1 MILRPQL
8 QDIKIIGQYSG
19 RMILGLGLLM
29 LIPLLVA
36 LVFGETSAALD
47 FVISTSFCLIAGYI
61 LILLCF
67 TRKELRWK
75 HGMVV
80 VSLSWLLAMFFGAL
94 PLYLS
99 KHWASFLDACF
110 DAMSG
115 FATTG
120 LALVQDLDHLSYAHN
135 MWRHLMMYIG
145 GQGIMIV
152 ALTLLVRGVGSAL
165 PIYIGEAREEKV
177 LPNVVQTARFI
188 WLVSLVYLLM
198 GTLALSFTAISCGM
212 PTAKSFLH
220 GLWVAM
226 AAWDTGGFT
235 PQSQSILYYH
245 NFTFE
250 LITISLMLLG
260 SLNFS
265 LHYTLWAGKRKEIF
279 RNIETVSFFISV
291 VLLFSLSAFG
301 LAAGGAGYPGITGL
315 FRKGFYQLISAHT
328 GTGYMTISAHQF
340 ASDWKPLSLMCVT
353 LAMAMGAGA
362 CSTAGGIKI
371 LRVGMIFRAL
381 LQDIKRT
388 MLPRSAVVIDKIH
401 HIKDVVLGE
410 KQLRQAALITLGYIF
425 LYLLGTLVGISLG
438 YPLRLALFESV
449 SAGANV
455 GLSCGITSP
464 SMPAALK
471 ITYIFQM
478 WAGRLEFVSVFALLG
493 TIFALLKG
501 K

>member
-8 QDIKIIGQYSG
+8 QDFKIIGQYSG
-19 RMILGLGLLM
+19 RMIFGLGLLM

-36 LVFGETSAALD
+36 LGFAEMAALLD
-47 FVISTSFCLIAGYI
+47 FVIGACLCLIAGLVLMI
-61 LILLCF
+61 FCF
-67 TRKELRWK
+67 TRKELTWR

-80 VSLSWLLAMFFGAL
+80 VSLSWLLAMFFGAV

-99 KHWASFLDACF
+99 KHWGSYLDACF

-120 LALVQDLDHLSYAHN
+120 LSLVQDLDHLSFAHN
-135 MWRHLMMYIG
+135 MWRHLTMYIG

-152 ALTLLVRGVGSAL
+152 ALTFLVRGAASAL

-198 GTLALSFTAISCGM
+198 GTLALFLTAVSSGM
-212 PTAKSFLH
+212 PAVRSLFH

-235 PQSQSILYYH
+235 PHSQSILYYH
-245 NFTFE
+245 SFTFE
-250 LITISLMLLG
+250 LITIALMLLG

-265 LHYTLWAGKRKEIF
+265 LHYALWAGKRKEIF

-291 VLLFSLSAFG
+291 VVLFSLTAFG
-301 LAAGGAGYPGITGL
+301 LAKTGVYPGYTGL
-315 FRKGFYQLISAHT
+315 FRKGFYQVISAHT
-328 GTGYMTISAHQF
+328 GTGYMTINAQQF
-340 ASDWKPLSLMCVT
+340 ARHWSPLSLMGVT
-353 LAMAMGAGA
+353 LCMAVGAGA

-371 LRVGMIFRAL
+371 LRIGMIFRAL

-388 MLPRSAVVIDKIH
+388 MLPRSAVLIDKMH

-410 KQLRQAALITLGYIF
+410 RQLRQAALITLAYIF
-425 LYLLGTLVGISLG
+425 LYLLGTLVGISLN
-438 YPLRLALFESV
+438 YPLRFALFESV

-455 GLSCGITSP
+455 GLSCGITNP
-464 SMPAALK
+464 AMPAVLK

-493 TIFALLKG
+493 TIFALVRG

>member
-1 MILRPQL
+1 
-8 QDIKIIGQYSG
+8 
-19 RMILGLGLLM
+19 
-29 LIPLLVA
+29 
-36 LVFGETSAALD
+36 
-47 FVISTSFCLIAGYI
+47 
-61 LILLCF
+61 
-67 TRKELRWK
+67 
-75 HGMVV
+75 MVV
-80 VSLSWLLAMFFGAL
+80 VSLSWLLAMFFGAI

-99 KHWASFLDACF
+99 KHWGGYLDACF

-135 MWRHLMMYIG
+135 MWRHLTMYIG
-145 GQGIMIV
+145 GQGIMIF
-152 ALTLLVRGVGSAL
+152 ALTLLVRGAGSAL

-188 WLVSLVYLLM
+188 WLVSVVYLLI
-198 GTLALSFTAISCGM
+198 GTLALFFTALSSGM
-212 PTAKSFLH
+212 PKDRSFLH

-245 NFTFE
+245 NFNFE
-250 LITISLMLLG
+250 LITITLMLLG

-265 LHYTLWAGKRKEIF
+265 LHYALWAGKRREIF
-279 RNIETVSFFISV
+279 RNIETVTFFISV
-291 VLLFSLSAFG
+291 VILFSLTAFG
-301 LAAGGAGYPGITGL
+301 LAGSGVYPGTMSL
-315 FRKGFYQLISAHT
+315 FRKGFYQVISAHT
-328 GTGYMTISAHQF
+328 GTGYMTIGAHQF
-340 ASDWKPLSLMCVT
+340 ARDWNPLSLLGIT
-353 LAMAMGAGA
+353 LCMAIGAGA

-381 LQDIKRT
+381 LADIKRT
-388 MLPRSAVVIDKIH
+388 MLPRSAVVIDKMH

-410 KQLRQAALITLGYIF
+410 KQLRQAALITLAYIF
-425 LYLLGTLVGISLG
+425 LYLLGTLVGISFG
-438 YPLRLALFESV
+438 HPLRLALFESV

-464 SMPAALK
+464 SMPVALK

-493 TIFALLKG
+493 TIFALLRG

>member
-29 LIPLLVA
+29 LIPILVA
-36 LVFGETSAALD
+36 IYFGETQAALD
-47 FVISTSFCLIAGYI
+47 FVTGASLCLIAGYI
-61 LILLCF
+61 LIIFCF
-67 TRKELRWK
+67 TRKELTWK
-75 HGMVV
+75 HGMVI
-80 VSLSWLLAMFFGAL
+80 VSLSWLLAMFFGAI

-99 KHWASFLDACF
+99 KHWGSYLDACF

-120 LALVQDLDHLSYAHN
+120 LALVQDLDHLSFTHN

-152 ALTLLVRGVGSAL
+152 ALTFLIRGAASAL
-165 PIYIGEAREEKV
+165 PIYLGEAREEKV

-188 WLVSLVYLLM
+188 WLVSLVYLVM
-198 GTLALSFTAISCGM
+198 GTLALSFTAASSGI
-212 PTAKSFLH
+212 PKDKSILH

-235 PQSQSILYYH
+235 PHSQSILYYH

-250 LITISLMLLG
+250 LITITLMLLG

-291 VLLFSLSAFG
+291 VVLFSLTAFG
-301 LAAGGAGYPGITGL
+301 LTRSGLYPGMVSL
-315 FRKGFYQLISAHT
+315 FRKGFYQVISAHT
-328 GTGYMTISAHQF
+328 GTGYMTVYAQQF
-340 ASDWKPLSLMCVT
+340 AQHWSPLSLMGVT
-353 LAMAMGAGA
+353 LCMAIGAGA

-371 LRVGMIFRAL
+371 LRIGMICRAL

-388 MLPRSAVVIDKIH
+388 MLPRSAIVIDKMH
-401 HIKDVVLGE
+401 HIKDVILGE
-410 KQLRQAALITLGYIF
+410 KQIRQAALITLTYIF
-425 LYLLGTLVGISLG
+425 LYLLGTLVGVSLG

-455 GLSCGITSP
+455 GLSCGITQP
-464 SMPAALK
+464 TMPAVLK

-493 TIFALLKG
+493 TIFAAVRG
-501 K
+501 R

>member
-8 QDIKIIGQYSG
+8 QDLKIIGRYSG
-19 RMILGLGLLM
+19 MMILGLGLLM

-36 LVFGETSAALD
+36 ACFSETAALLD
-47 FVISTSFCLIAGYI
+47 FVIGASFCLIMGYL

-67 TRKELRWK
+67 TRKELTWR

-80 VSLSWLLAMFFGAL
+80 VSLSWLLAMFFGAV

-99 KHWASFLDACF
+99 KHWASFLDASF

-120 LALVQDLDHLSYAHN
+120 LTLVQDLDHLSCAHN
-135 MWRHLMMYIG
+135 MWRHLMMYVG

-152 ALTLLVRGVGSAL
+152 ALTFLIRGAASAL

-198 GTLALSFTAISCGM
+198 GTAALSFTALRSGM
-212 PTAKSFLH
+212 PLSRSLLH
-220 GLWVAM
+220 GLWVSM

-245 NFTFE
+245 NFSFE
-250 LITISLMLLG
+250 LLTISLMLLG

-265 LHYTLWAGKRKEIF
+265 LHYALWAGKRKEIF
-279 RNIETVSFFISV
+279 RNIETVSFFVSV
-291 VLLFSLSAFG
+291 VLLFSLTASG
-301 LAAGGAGYPGITGL
+301 LAKAGIYPEMLSL
-315 FRKGFYQLISAHT
+315 FRKGFYQVISAHT
-328 GTGYMTISAHQF
+328 GCGYMTISAQQF
-340 ASDWKPLSLMCVT
+340 ARHWPTLSLLGISLC
-353 LAMAMGAGA
+353 MAMGAGA

-371 LRVGMIFRAL
+371 LRIGMIFRAL
-381 LQDIKRT
+381 LQDIKKT
-388 MLPRSAVVIDKIH
+388 MLPKSAVIVDKMH
-401 HIKDVVLGE
+401 HIKDVILGE
-410 KQLRQAALITLGYIF
+410 KVLRQAALITLAYIL
-425 LYLLGTLVGISLG
+425 LYTLGALVGVWLG
-438 YPLRLALFESV
+438 YPLTLALFESV
-449 SAGANV
+449 SAGASV
-455 GLSCGITSP
+455 GLSCGITKA
-464 SMPAALK
+464 SMPAVLK

-501 K
+501 R

>member
-8 QDIKIIGQYSG
+8 QDLKVIGQYSG
-19 RMILGLGLLM
+19 RIILGLGFLM
-29 LIPLLVA
+29 FIPMLVA
-36 LVFGETSAALD
+36 AYFREMSAFLD
-47 FVISTSFCLIAGYI
+47 FVIGSSFCLSVGLI
-61 LILLCF
+61 LIIFCF
-67 TRKELRWK
+67 TRKELTWK
-75 HGMVV
+75 HGMVI
-80 VSLSWLLAMFFGAL
+80 VSLSWLLAMFFGAA

-99 KHWASFLDACF
+99 KHWGNYLDACF

-120 LALVQDLDHLSYAHN
+120 LTLVQDLDHLSFAHN

-152 ALTLLVRGVGSAL
+152 ALTFLVRGSGSAL

-188 WLVSLVYLLM
+188 LLVSLVYLLI
-198 GTLALSFTAISCGM
+198 GTFALSFTAFAGGM
-212 PTAKSFLH
+212 PIVRSFFH
-220 GLWVAM
+220 GLWVTM
-226 AAWDTGGFT
+226 AAWATGGFT

-250 LITISLMLLG
+250 LITISIMLLG

-265 LHYTLWAGKRKEIF
+265 LHYTLWTGKRKEIF

-291 VLLFSLSAFG
+291 MLLFSLTAFG
-301 LAAGGAGYPGITGL
+301 LSKNGIYPENLSL
-315 FRKGFYQLISAHT
+315 FRRGFYQVISAHT
-328 GTGYMTISAHQF
+328 GTGYMTIYAQQF
-340 ASDWKPLSLMCVT
+340 ARYWSPLSLMGVT
-353 LAMAMGAGA
+353 LCMAIGAGA
-362 CSTAGGIKI
+362 CSTAGGIKT
-371 LRVGMIFRAL
+371 LRAGMIFRAV
-381 LQDIKRT
+381 LQDVKRA
-388 MLPRSAVVIDKIH
+388 MLPRSAVVMDKIH

-410 KQLRQAALITLGYIF
+410 RQIRQAGLITVIYIF
-425 LYLLGTLVGISLG
+425 LYLLGTLVGVSFG

-449 SAGANV
+449 SAAANV
-455 GLSCGITSP
+455 GLTCGITEP
-464 SMPAALK
+464 SMPTALK

-493 TIFALLKG
+493 TILALVRG
-501 K
+501 R

>member
-1 MILRPQL
+1 
-8 QDIKIIGQYSG
+8 
-19 RMILGLGLLM
+19 MILGLGLLM

-36 LVFGETSAALD
+36 IGFGETAAALD
-47 FVISTSFCLIAGYI
+47 FVISVSSCLIVGYV
-61 LILLCF
+61 LIILCF
-67 TRKELRWK
+67 TRKELTWR

-99 KHWASFLDACF
+99 KHWASYLDACF

-120 LALVQDLDHLSYAHN
+120 LTLVQDLDHLSYAHN
-135 MWRHLMMYIG
+135 MWRHLTMYIG

-152 ALTLLVRGVGSAL
+152 ALTFLVRGAGSAL

-188 WLVSLVYLLM
+188 WLVSLIYLAV
-198 GTLALSFTAISCGM
+198 GTLALSLTAISSGM
-212 PTAKSFLH
+212 HKVKAFLH

-226 AAWDTGGFT
+226 AAWDTGGFS

-260 SLNFS
+260 SLNFR
-265 LHYTLWAGKRKEIF
+265 LHYAIWVGKRKEVV

-291 VLLFSLSAFG
+291 MFLFSLTALG
-301 LAAGGAGYPGITGL
+301 LAAVKAYPGFFSL
-315 FRKGFYQLISAHT
+315 FRKGFYQVISAHT
-328 GTGYMTISAHQF
+328 GTGYMTIYALQF
-340 ASDWKPLSLMCVT
+340 AQHWPGLSLMGIT
-353 LAMAMGAGA
+353 LCMAMGAGA

-371 LRVGMIFRAL
+371 LRIGVIFRTL

-388 MLPRSAVVIDKIH
+388 MLPRSAVVKDKIH
-401 HIKDVVLGE
+401 HIKDIILGE
-410 KQLRQAALITLGYIF
+410 TQLRQIALITLAYIF
-425 LYLLGTLVGISLG
+425 LYLLGTLVGISFG
-438 YPLRLALFESV
+438 YPLDLALFESV

-455 GLSCGITSP
+455 GLSCGITQP

-471 ITYIFQM
+471 IIYIFQM

-493 TIFALLKG
+493 TIIALVKG

>member
-8 QDIKIIGQYSG
+8 QDFKIIGLYSG
-19 RMILGLGLLM
+19 RMIMGLGFLM

-36 LVFGETSAALD
+36 LSFNETAAVLD
-47 FVISTSFCLIAGYI
+47 FIIAASSCLIAG
-61 LILLCF
+61 LILMLFCF
-67 TRKELRWK
+67 TRKELTWK

-80 VSLSWLLAMFFGAL
+80 VSLSWLLAMFFGAI

-99 KHWASFLDACF
+99 RHWVSFLDACF

-120 LALVQDLDHLSYAHN
+120 LSLVQDLDHLSFAHN

-145 GQGIMIV
+145 GQGIMII
-152 ALTLLVRGVGSAL
+152 ALTFLVRGAASAL
-165 PIYIGEAREEKV
+165 PIYLGEAREEKV

-188 WLVSLVYLLM
+188 WLVSLVYLLI
-198 GTLALSFTAISCGM
+198 GTAALSFSALSCGM
-212 PTAKSFLH
+212 PKAKSFLH

-245 NFTFE
+245 SFSFE
-250 LITISLMLLG
+250 LITITLMVLG

-279 RNIETVSFFISV
+279 RNIETVSFVISA
-291 VLLFSLSAFG
+291 VLLFSLAAFG
-301 LAAGGAGYPGITGL
+301 LKAAQSYPDAVSL
-315 FRKGFYQLISAHT
+315 FRKGFYQVISAHT
-328 GTGYMTISAHQF
+328 GTGYMTIYAQQF
-340 ASDWKPLSLMCVT
+340 IQDWKPLSLLAIT
-353 LAMAMGAGA
+353 LAMAIGAGA
-362 CSTAGGIKI
+362 CSTAGGIKV
-371 LRVGMIFRAL
+371 LRVGMIIRAVW
-381 LQDIKRT
+381 QDVKRT
-388 MLPRSAVVIDKIH
+388 MLPRSAILVDRMH
-401 HIKDVVLGE
+401 HIKDVILSE
-410 KQLRQAALITLGYIF
+410 KVIRQAALITLAYIF
-425 LYLLGTLVGISLG
+425 LYLFGTLVGISLG

-455 GLSCGITSP
+455 GLSCGITQAA
-464 SMPAALK
+464 MPTALK
-471 ITYIFQM
+471 LTYIFQM
-478 WAGRLEFVSVFALLG
+478 WAGRLEFISVFALLG
-493 TIFALLKG
+493 TIFALVRG

>member
-1 MILRPQL
+1 MILRPSF
-8 QDIKIIGQYSG
+8 QDFKLIGQYSG
-19 RMILGLGLLM
+19 RIVLGLGLLM

-36 LVFGETSAALD
+36 VGFGEKDAALD
-47 FVISTSFCLIAGYI
+47 FVLSVSFCLILGLL
-61 LILLCF
+61 LITLCF
-67 TRKELRWK
+67 TRKELTWK

-80 VSLSWLLAMFFGAL
+80 VSLSWLLAMFLGAI

-99 KHWASFLDACF
+99 KHWGSYLDACF

-120 LALVQDLDHLSYAHN
+120 LSLVQDLDHLSFAHN
-135 MWRHLMMYIG
+135 MWRHLTMYIG

-152 ALTLLVRGVGSAL
+152 ALTVLVRGAGSAL
-165 PIYIGEAREEKV
+165 PIYLGEAREEKV
-177 LPNVVQTARFI
+177 LPNVVHTARFI
-188 WLVSLVYLLM
+188 WLVSLVYLLI
-198 GTLALSFTAISCGM
+198 GTLALSATAHSLGM
-212 PTAKSFLH
+212 SGWKSFLH

-250 LITISLMLLG
+250 LLTISLMLLG
-260 SLNFS
+260 SMNFS
-265 LHYTLWAGKRKEIF
+265 LHYALWAGKRKELF
-279 RNIETVSFFISV
+279 RNIETRSFFISV
-291 VLLFSLSAFG
+291 MLLFALTAFG
-301 LAAGGAGYPGITGL
+301 LSAGGVYGRGLNL
-315 FRKGFYQLISAHT
+315 FRKGFYQVISAHT
-328 GTGYMTISAHQF
+328 GTGYMTIYPQAF
-340 ASDWKPLSLMCVT
+340 AQHWSPLSLLGVT
-353 LAMAMGAGA
+353 FCMAIGAGA

-371 LRVGMIFRAL
+371 LRIGMIFRTL

-388 MLPRSAVVIDKIH
+388 MLPRSAVVIDKLH
-401 HIKDVVLGE
+401 HIKEVVLSE
-410 KQLRQAALITLGYIF
+410 KLVRQAALIALAYIF
-425 LYLLGTLVGISLG
+425 LYLLGTVAGISLG

-455 GLSCGITSP
+455 GLSCGITAP

-471 ITYIFQM
+471 LTYIFQM

-493 TIFALLKG
+493 TIFALVRG

>member
-19 RMILGLGLLM
+19 RIISGLGFLM
-29 LIPLLVA
+29 LIPAATA
-36 LVFGETSAALD
+36 LMFREKAPLLD
-47 FVISTSFCLIAGYI
+47 FVLSASFCLIAGYTLMI
-61 LILLCF
+61 FCF

-75 HGMVV
+75 HGMVI

-94 PLYLS
+94 PLFLS
-99 KHWASFLDACF
+99 RHWGCYLDACF

-120 LALVQDLDHLSYAHN
+120 LSLVQDLDHLPHAHN

-145 GQGIMIV
+145 GQGIMII
-152 ALTLLVRGVGSAL
+152 ALTFLIRGAGSAL
-165 PIYIGEAREEKV
+165 PIYVGEAREEKI

-188 WLVSLVYLLM
+188 WTVSLVYLLM
-198 GTLALSFTAISCGM
+198 GTLALSFSAFSCGI
-212 PTAKSFLH
+212 PASRSFLH

-226 AAWDTGGFT
+226 AAWDTGGFA
-235 PQSQSILYYH
+235 PQSQNILYYH
-245 NFTFE
+245 NFIFE
-250 LITISLMLLG
+250 LITISLMFLG

-265 LHYTLWAGKRKEIF
+265 LHYALWAGKRKEIF
-279 RNIETVSFFISV
+279 RNIETVGFFISV
-291 VLLFSLSAFG
+291 MLLFGLTAFG
-301 LAAGGAGYPGITGL
+301 LTAAGIYPGTAGL
-315 FRKGFYQLISAHT
+315 FRRGFYQVISAHT
-328 GTGYMTISAHQF
+328 GTGYMTIYPHQF
-340 ASDWKPLSLMCVT
+340 AQHWPVLPLLGVT
-353 LAMAMGAGA
+353 ICMAIGAGA

-388 MLPRSAVVIDKIH
+388 MLPRSAVVIDKMH
-401 HIKDVVLGE
+401 HIKDVLLGE
-410 KQLRQAALITLGYIF
+410 GVIRQAALITLAYIF
-425 LYLLGTLVGISLG
+425 LYLLGTLAGISLG
-438 YPLRLALFESV
+438 YPLKLALFESV

-455 GLSCGITSP
+455 GLSCGITTP

-471 ITYIFQM
+471 LTYIFQM

-493 TIFALLKG
+493 TIFALVRG
-501 K
+501 R

>member
-8 QDIKIIGQYSG
+8 QDIKVIGQYSG
-19 RMILGLGLLM
+19 RIILGLGLSM

-36 LVFGETSAALD
+36 VCFGETAAALD
-47 FVISTSFCLIAGYI
+47 FIISVSICLIMGLALMI
-61 LILLCF
+61 LCF
-67 TRKELRWK
+67 TRKELRWN
-75 HGMVV
+75 HGMIV
-80 VSLSWLLAMFFGAL
+80 VSLSWLLAMFLGAV

-99 KHWASFLDACF
+99 RHWGGYLDACF

-120 LALVQDLDHLSYAHN
+120 LALVQDLDHLSCAHN

-152 ALTLLVRGVGSAL
+152 ALTLLVRGAGSAL
-165 PIYIGEAREEKV
+165 PIYVGEAREEKI

-198 GTLALSFTAISCGM
+198 GTLALSFSAASGGM
-212 PTAKSFLH
+212 PGLKSLLH

-226 AAWDTGGFT
+226 AAWDTGGFA

-265 LHYTLWAGKRKEIF
+265 LHYALWAGKRKEIF
-279 RNIETVSFFISV
+279 RNIETVSFSISV
-291 VLLFSLSAFG
+291 ALLFGLSAWG
-301 LAAGGAGYPGITGL
+301 LSSGGVYPGAVSL

-328 GTGYMTISAHQF
+328 GTGYMTISAYQF
-340 ASDWKPLSLMCVT
+340 AHNWPTLSLLSIT
-353 LAMAMGAGA
+353 LAMAVGAGA

-381 LQDIKRT
+381 LSDIKKT
-388 MLPRSAVVIDKIH
+388 MLPRSAVLIDKMH
-401 HIKDVVLGE
+401 HIKDIVLNE
-410 KQLRQAALITLGYIF
+410 RLIRQAALITLTYIF
-425 LYLLGTLVGISLG
+425 LYLLGTLVGVSLG
-438 YPLRLALFESV
+438 YPLKLALFESV

-464 SMPAALK
+464 AMPVLLK

-493 TIFALLKG
+493 TIVALVRG

>member
-8 QDIKIIGQYSG
+8 QDLKVIGQYSG
-19 RMILGLGLLM
+19 RIMLGLGLAM

-36 LVFGETSAALD
+36 VVFQEFAAALD
-47 FVISTSFCLIAGYI
+47 FVIGASVCLSAGYL
-61 LILLCF
+61 LIIFCF
-67 TRKELRWK
+67 TRKELTWR

-80 VSLSWLLAMFFGAL
+80 VSLSWLLATLLGAL

-99 KHWASFLDACF
+99 GHWLSFLDACF

-115 FATTG
+115 LATTG
-120 LALVQDLDHLSYAHN
+120 LSLVQDLDHLSFTHN

-145 GQGIMIV
+145 GQGIMVV
-152 ALTLLVRGVGSAL
+152 ALTFLVRGAASAL
-165 PIYIGEAREEKV
+165 PIYVGEAREEKV

-198 GTLALSFTAISCGM
+198 GTAALAFSAFSAGM
-212 PTAKSFLH
+212 PLAKSLLH

-245 NFTFE
+245 NFGFE
-250 LITISLMLLG
+250 LITIFLMFFG

-265 LHYTLWAGKRKEIF
+265 LHYALWTGKRKEIF
-279 RNIETVSFFISV
+279 ANIETVSFFISV
-291 VLLFSLSAFG
+291 TVLFSLTAFG
-301 LAAGGAGYPGITGL
+301 LAASGIFPGVTSL
-315 FRKGFYQLISAHT
+315 FRKGFYQVISAHT
-328 GTGYMTISAHQF
+328 GTGYMTIGPEQF
-340 ASDWKPLSLMCVT
+340 AQQWSALSLMGVT
-353 LAMAMGAGA
+353 LCMALGAGA

-371 LRVGMIFRAL
+371 LRVGMIVRAL
-381 LQDIKRT
+381 LQDMKRT
-388 MLPRSAVVIDKIH
+388 MLPRSAVIRDKIH

-410 KQLRQAALITLGYIF
+410 KQLRQAALIMLGYIF
-425 LYLLGTLVGISLG
+425 LYLLGTLVGISYG

-455 GLSCGITSP
+455 GLSCGITAP
-464 SMPAALK
+464 AMPMPLK
-471 ITYIFQM
+471 VTYIFQM
-478 WAGRLEFVSVFALLG
+478 WAGRLEFVSVFAFLG
-493 TIFALLKG
+493 TIFALIRG

>member
-1 MILRPQL
+1 VILKPQL
-8 QDIKIIGQYSG
+8 QDIRIIGQYSG
-19 RMILGLGLLM
+19 RMILGLGMVM

-36 LVFGETSAALD
+36 LGFGEGAAALD
-47 FVISTSFCLIAGYI
+47 FVIGTSFCLIAG
-61 LILLCF
+61 LVLTLSCF
-67 TRKELRWK
+67 TRKELTWR

-80 VSLSWLLAMFFGAL
+80 VSLSWLLAMFFGAV

-99 KHWASFLDACF
+99 RHWAGFLDACF

-120 LALVQDLDHLSYAHN
+120 LTLVQDLDHLSNAHN

-152 ALTLLVRGVGSAL
+152 ALTFLIRGAGSAL
-165 PIYIGEAREEKV
+165 PIYVGEAREEKV

-188 WLVSLVYLLM
+188 WLVSLVYLLL
-198 GTLALSFTAISCGM
+198 GTLALSISAMSCGM
-212 PTAKSFLH
+212 PLIKSILH

-226 AAWDTGGFT
+226 AAWDTGGFA
-235 PQSQSILYYH
+235 PQSQNILYYH

-250 LITISLMLLG
+250 LITIALMLLG

-265 LHYTLWAGKRKEIF
+265 LHYTVWAGKRREIF

-291 VLLFSLSAFG
+291 VILFSLVGFG
-301 LAAGGAGYPGITGL
+301 LAGSGTYPGVFSL
-315 FRKGFYQLISAHT
+315 FHKGFYQVISAHT
-328 GTGYMTISAHQF
+328 GTGYMTIHPRQF
-340 ASDWKPLSLMCVT
+340 VRNWSTLSLLGVT
-353 LAMAMGAGA
+353 FCMAIGAGA

-371 LRVGMIFRAL
+371 LRIGIIFRAL

-388 MLPRSAVVIDKIH
+388 MLPRSAVVLDKMH
-401 HIKDVVLGE
+401 HIKDVVLSE
-410 KQLRQAALITLGYIF
+410 RLIRQAALITLTYIS
-425 LYLLGTLVGISLG
+425 LYLLGTLVGVSLG

-455 GLSCGITSP
+455 GLSCGITTP
-464 SMPAALK
+464 SMPIALK
-471 ITYIFQM
+471 LTYMFQM

-493 TIFALLKG
+493 TVFAFVRG

>member
-1 MILRPQL
+1 MIPRPQI
-8 QDIKIIGQYSG
+8 QDFKIIGQYSG
-19 RMILGLGLLM
+19 RMILALGLLM

-36 LVFGETSAALD
+36 IAFGETAAALD
-47 FVISTSFCLIAGYI
+47 FIIGAAICFILGYL
-61 LILLCF
+61 LILFCF
-67 TRKELRWK
+67 TRRELTWR

-80 VSLSWLLAMFFGAL
+80 VSLSWLLAMFLGAV

-99 KHWASFLDACF
+99 RHWAGFLDACF

-120 LALVQDLDHLSYAHN
+120 LALVQDLDHLSHAHN
-135 MWRHLMMYIG
+135 MWRHLTMYIG

-152 ALTLLVRGVGSAL
+152 ALTLLVRGAGSAL
-165 PIYIGEAREEKV
+165 PIYLGEAREEKV

-198 GTLALSFTAISCGM
+198 GTLALAFTALSSGM
-212 PTAKSFLH
+212 PKTTSFLH
-220 GLWVAM
+220 GLWMAM

-235 PQSQSILYYH
+235 PHSQSILYYH

-250 LITISLMLLG
+250 LITITLMLLG

-265 LHYTLWAGKRKEIF
+265 LHYALWAGKRREVL
-279 RNIETVSFFISV
+279 RNIETRSFFVSV
-291 VLLFSLSAFG
+291 VVLFTLTGFG
-301 LAAGGAGYPGITGL
+301 LAAAGAYPGIISL

-328 GTGYMTISAHQF
+328 GTGYMTIPAQQF
-340 ASDWKPLSLMCVT
+340 AQNWPTLSLLGIT
-353 LAMAMGAGA
+353 LAMAIGAGA

-371 LRVGMIFRAL
+371 LRMGIISHAL
-381 LQDIKRT
+381 VQDVKRT
-388 MLPRSAVVIDKIH
+388 ILPRSAVVIDKIH
-401 HIKDVVLGE
+401 HIKNVVLSE
-410 KQLRQAALITLGYIF
+410 KIVRQAALITLAYIF
-425 LYLLGTLVGISLG
+425 LYLLGTLVGIALG
-438 YPLRLALFESV
+438 YPLKLALFESV

-455 GLSCGITSP
+455 GLSCGITAP

-493 TIFALLKG
+493 TIFALLRG

>member
-19 RMILGLGLLM
+19 RVILGLGLLM

-36 LVFGETSAALD
+36 VCLGEHAAALD
-47 FVISTSFCLIAGYI
+47 FVIAASFCLSAGYVLI
-61 LILLCF
+61 LICF
-67 TRKELRWK
+67 THKEPTWK
-75 HGMVV
+75 HGMVI
-80 VSLSWLLAMFFGAL
+80 VSLSWLLAMFFGAV

-99 KHWASFLDACF
+99 RHWGGYLDACF

-120 LALVQDLDHLSYAHN
+120 LTLVQDLDHLSFAHN
-135 MWRHLMMYIG
+135 MWRHLTMYIG

-152 ALTLLVRGVGSAL
+152 AITFLVRGAGSAL
-165 PIYIGEAREEKV
+165 PVYVGEARDEKV

-188 WLVSLVYLLM
+188 WLVSLVYLLV
-198 GTLALSFTAISCGM
+198 GTLALSVTAFSSGV
-212 PTAKSFLH
+212 PAVKSFFH

-226 AAWDTGGFT
+226 AAWDTGGFA
-235 PQSQSILYYH
+235 PQSQNILYYH

-260 SLNFS
+260 SLNFR
-265 LHYTLWAGKRKEIF
+265 LHYALWAGKRKEIF
-279 RNIETVSFFISV
+279 RNIETVSFFISIM
-291 VLLFSLSAFG
+291 LLFGLTAFG
-301 LAAGGAGYPGITGL
+301 LASAGSYPGVSSL
-315 FRKGFYQLISAHT
+315 FRKGFYQVISAHT
-328 GTGYMTISAHQF
+328 GTGYMTIHPLQF
-340 ASDWKPLSLMCVT
+340 VGEWRALSLMGVILC
-353 LAMAMGAGA
+353 MAMGAGA

-371 LRVGMIFRAL
+371 LRIGVIFRAL
-381 LQDIKRT
+381 LEDIKRT
-388 MLPRSAVVIDKIH
+388 MLPRSAVVMDKIH
-401 HIKDVVLGE
+401 HIKDIVLGE
-410 KQLRQAALITLGYIF
+410 KLLRQVALITLAYIF
-425 LYLLGTLVGISLG
+425 LYLLGTLAGIALG
-438 YPLRLALFESV
+438 YPLKLALFESV

-455 GLSCGITSP
+455 GLSCGITRP

-493 TIFALLKG
+493 TIIALVRG

>member
-8 QDIKIIGQYSG
+8 EDFKVIGQYSG
-19 RMILGLGLLM
+19 RMIIGLGLLM

-36 LVFGETSAALD
+36 VGFAEYDAALD
-47 FVISTSFCLIAGYI
+47 FVISASSCFVAGYLLI
-61 LILLCF
+61 LICF
-67 TRKELRWK
+67 TRKELTWK

-99 KHWASFLDACF
+99 KHWGCYLDACF

-120 LALVQDLDHLSYAHN
+120 LSLVQDLDHLSHAHN
-135 MWRHLMMYIG
+135 MWRHLTMYIG

-152 ALTLLVRGVGSAL
+152 ALTLLVRGAASAL
-165 PIYIGEAREEKV
+165 PIYLGEAREEKV

-188 WLVSLVYLLM
+188 WLVSIIYLLM
-198 GTLALSFTAISCGM
+198 GALALASVAVFSGM
-212 PTAKSFLH
+212 PISRSLLH
-220 GLWVAM
+220 GVWVAM

-245 NFTFE
+245 NFSFE
-250 LITISLMLLG
+250 LITITLMMLG

-265 LHYTLWAGKRKEIF
+265 LHYALWSGKRKEIF
-279 RNIETVSFFISV
+279 RNIETKAFASSVTVLFI
-291 VLLFSLSAFG
+291 LTAFG
-301 LAAGGAGYPGITGL
+301 LLRGSVYPGTFNL

-328 GTGYMTISAHQF
+328 GTGYMTIYAPEF
-340 ASDWKPLSLMCVT
+340 AQSWSPLSLLGIT
-353 LAMAMGAGA
+353 LCMAIGAGA

-371 LRVGMIFRAL
+371 LRIGMLSRAL
-381 LQDIKRT
+381 VQDVKRT
-388 MLPRSAVVIDKIH
+388 ILPRSAVIVDKIH
-401 HIKDVVLGE
+401 HIKDVILGE
-410 KQLRQAALITLGYIF
+410 KQLRQAALITLAYIV
-425 LYLLGTLVGISLG
+425 LYLLGTMVGLYFG
-438 YPLRLALFESV
+438 HPLRLALFESV
-449 SAGANV
+449 SAAANV
-455 GLSCGITSP
+455 GLTCGITNP
-464 SMPAALK
+464 AMPAALK
-471 ITYIFQM
+471 LTYIFQM

-493 TIFALLKG
+493 TIFALLRG

>member
-1 MILRPQL
+1 MILRPQV
-8 QDIKIIGQYSG
+8 QDIKIVGQYSG
-19 RMILGLGLLM
+19 RIILGLGLLM

-36 LVFGETSAALD
+36 VCFGETAAALD
-47 FVISTSFCLIAGYI
+47 FVIGASFCLSAGYV
-61 LILLCF
+61 LIILCF
-67 TRKELRWK
+67 TRKELTWK

-80 VSLSWLLAMFFGAL
+80 VSLSWLLAMFFGAI

-99 KHWASFLDACF
+99 RHWASFLDACF

-120 LALVQDLDHLSYAHN
+120 LTLVQDLDHLSHAHN
-135 MWRHLMMYIG
+135 MWRHLTMYIG

-152 ALTLLVRGVGSAL
+152 ALTFLIRGAGSAL
-165 PIYIGEAREEKV
+165 PIYIGEARDEKV

-198 GTLALSFTAISCGM
+198 GTLALSFTAFSCGM
-212 PTAKSFLH
+212 PGPKSFLH

-226 AAWDTGGFT
+226 AAWDTGGFA
-235 PQSQSILYYH
+235 PQSQNILYYH

-260 SLNFS
+260 SLNFR
-265 LHYTLWAGKRKEIF
+265 LHYALWAGKRKEIF
-279 RNIETVSFFISV
+279 RNIETVSFFISAM
-291 VLLFSLSAFG
+291 LLFSLTAWG
-301 LAAGGAGYPGITGL
+301 LTCGGVYPGALSL
-315 FRKGFYQLISAHT
+315 FRKGFYQVISAHT
-328 GTGYMTISAHQF
+328 GTGYMTIHPQQF
-340 ASDWKPLSLMCVT
+340 VRHWSSLSLMGVT
-353 LAMAMGAGA
+353 LCMAIGAGA

-371 LRVGMIFRAL
+371 LRIGIIFRTL

-388 MLPRSAVVIDKIH
+388 MLPRSAVVMDKIH

-410 KQLRQAALITLGYIF
+410 KVIRQVALITLAYIF

-455 GLSCGITSP
+455 GLSCGITQP
-464 SMPAALK
+464 SMPAVLK
-471 ITYIFQM
+471 LTYIFQM

-493 TIFALLKG
+493 TVIALVRG
-501 K
+501 R

>member
-36 LVFGETSAALD
+36 LCFGETTAALD
-47 FVISTSFCLIAGYI
+47 FVISTSSCLIAGLLLMI
-61 LILLCF
+61 LCF
-67 TRKELRWK
+67 TRKELTWR

-80 VSLSWLLAMFFGAL
+80 VSLSWLLAMFLGAL

-99 KHWASFLDACF
+99 RHWGSYLDACF

-115 FATTG
+115 LATTG
-120 LALVQDLDHLSYAHN
+120 LALVQDLDHLSNGHN

-152 ALTLLVRGVGSAL
+152 ALTFLIRGAASAL

-177 LPNVVQTARFI
+177 LPNVVHTARFI

-198 GTLALSFTAISCGM
+198 GTLALSFTAYASGI
-212 PTAKSFLH
+212 PKLRSFFH

-226 AAWDTGGFT
+226 AAWDTGGFA
-235 PQSQSILYYH
+235 PQSQNILYYH

-265 LHYTLWAGKRKEIF
+265 LHYALWAGKRKEIF
-279 RNIETVSFFISV
+279 RNIETRSFFISLM
-291 VLLFSLSAFG
+291 LLFGLTAFG
-301 LAAGGAGYPGITGL
+301 LVAGRVYPETFSL
-315 FRKGFYQLISAHT
+315 FRKGFYQVISAHT
-328 GTGYMTISAHQF
+328 GTGYMTIGPEQF
-340 ASDWKPLSLMCVT
+340 AQNWSTLSLMGIILC
-353 LAMAMGAGA
+353 MAIGAGA

-371 LRVGMIFRAL
+371 LRIGMIFRAL
-381 LQDIKRT
+381 LQDIKRS
-388 MLPRSAVVIDKIH
+388 MLPRSAIVMDKIH

-410 KQLRQAALITLGYIF
+410 RQLRQAALIVLAYLL
-425 LYLLGTLVGISLG
+425 LYLMGTLVGVSLG
-438 YPLRLALFESV
+438 YPLKLALFESV

-455 GLSCGITSP
+455 GLSCGVTTA
-464 SMPAALK
+464 SMPTALK

-493 TIFALLKG
+493 TIFSLVRG
-501 K
+501 R

>member
-8 QDIKIIGQYSG
+8 QDLKLIGHYSG
-19 RMILGLGLLM
+19 RVIIGLGLLM
-29 LIPLLVA
+29 LIPAAVA
-36 LVFGETSAALD
+36 LCFGEQAALLD
-47 FVISTSFCLIAGYI
+47 FIFSTSCCLIVGYL
-61 LILLCF
+61 LILFCF
-67 TRKELRWK
+67 TRKELRWQ

-80 VSLSWLLAMFFGAL
+80 VSLSWLLAMFSGAL

-99 KHWASFLDACF
+99 QHWASYLDACF

-120 LALVQDLDHLSYAHN
+120 LTLVQDLDHLSHAHN
-135 MWRHLMMYIG
+135 MWRHLLMYIG
-145 GQGIMIV
+145 GQGIMII
-152 ALTLLVRGVGSAL
+152 ALTFLVRGAGSAM
-165 PIYIGEAREEKV
+165 PIYVGEARDEKI

-188 WLVSLVYLLM
+188 WMVSFVYLVM
-198 GTLALSFTAISCGM
+198 GTLALSLSAFSGGM
-212 PTAKSFLH
+212 PLSKSFLH

-245 NFTFE
+245 NVSFE
-250 LITISLMLLG
+250 LLTIALMFLG

-265 LHYTLWAGKRKEIF
+265 LHYALWAGRRKEIF

-291 VLLFSLSAFG
+291 ILLFSLTAFG
-301 LAAGGAGYPGITGL
+301 LSRTGVYPQGVTL
-315 FRKGFYQLISAHT
+315 FRKGFYQVISAHT
-328 GTGYMTISAHQF
+328 GTGYMTIHPYQF
-340 ASDWKPLSLMCVT
+340 AQQWSPLSLLGIT
-353 LAMAMGAGA
+353 LSMAIGAGA

-388 MLPRSAVVIDKIH
+388 MLPRSAVVMDKIH
-401 HIKDVVLGE
+401 HIKDILLSEAVI
-410 KQLRQAALITLGYIF
+410 RQAALITLAYIL

-449 SAGANV
+449 SAAANV
-455 GLSCGITSP
+455 GLSCGITTP
-464 SMPAALK
+464 AMPAALK
-471 ITYIFQM
+471 LTYIFQM
-478 WAGRLEFVSVFALLG
+478 WVGRLEFISVFALLG
-493 TIFALLKG
+493 TIVALVRG

>member
-8 QDIKIIGQYSG
+8 QDIKVIGQYSG
-19 RMILGLGLLM
+19 RMILGLGLAM

-36 LVFGETSAALD
+36 VSFKETAAALD
-47 FVISTSFCLIAGYI
+47 FVISASFCLIAGI
-61 LILLCF
+61 LLMLLCF

-80 VSLSWLLAMFFGAL
+80 VSLSWLLAMFFGAI

-99 KHWASFLDACF
+99 KHWGGYLDSCF

-120 LALVQDLDHLSYAHN
+120 LALVQDLDHLSNAHN

-152 ALTLLVRGVGSAL
+152 ALTLLVRGAGSAL

-198 GTLALSFTAISCGM
+198 GTAALSFAAVSGGM
-212 PTAKSFLH
+212 PKSESLLH

-235 PQSQSILYYH
+235 PQSQNILYYH

-265 LHYTLWAGKRKEIF
+265 LHYTLWAGKRREVF
-279 RNIETVSFFISV
+279 RNIETTSFFVSV
-291 VLLFSLSAFG
+291 MLLFSLTAFG
-301 LAAGGAGYPGITGL
+301 LAAGGVYPGMMGL

-328 GTGYMTISAHQF
+328 GTGYMTIGAHQF
-340 ASDWKPLSLMCVT
+340 ARSWSTLSLMGIT

-371 LRVGMIFRAL
+371 LRIGMIFRAL
-381 LQDIKRT
+381 AQDIKRT

-410 KQLRQAALITLGYIF
+410 RQIRQAALITLGYIF
-425 LYLLGTLVGISLG
+425 LYLLGTVVGIALG
-438 YPLRLALFESV
+438 YPLKLALFESV

-455 GLSCGITSP
+455 GLSCGITVP
-464 SMPAALK
+464 SMPVALK

-493 TIFALLKG
+493 TIFALLRG

>member
-1 MILRPQL
+1 M
-8 QDIKIIGQYSG
+8 
-19 RMILGLGLLM
+19 GLGLLM

-36 LVFGETSAALD
+36 ACFSETAALLD
-47 FVISTSFCLIAGYI
+47 FVIGASFCLIVGYI
-61 LILLCF
+61 LIIFCF

-80 VSLSWLLAMFFGAL
+80 VSLSWLLAMFFGAI

-99 KHWASFLDACF
+99 KHWGGYLDACF

-120 LALVQDLDHLSYAHN
+120 LALVQDLDHLSNAHN

-152 ALTLLVRGVGSAL
+152 ALTLLVRGAGSAL

-188 WLVSLVYLLM
+188 WLVSLVYLLI
-198 GTLALSFTAISCGM
+198 GTLALSFTAFSCGM
-212 PTAKSFLH
+212 PKDRSFLH

-250 LITISLMLLG
+250 LLTISLMLLG

-291 VLLFSLSAFG
+291 VLLFSLTAFG
-301 LAAGGAGYPGITGL
+301 LTQAGVYPGCFSL
-315 FRKGFYQLISAHT
+315 FRKGFYQVISAHT
-328 GTGYMTISAHQF
+328 GTGYMTIGPDEF
-340 ASDWKPLSLMCVT
+340 ARNWSTLSLMGVT

-381 LQDIKRT
+381 LADIKRT
-388 MLPRSAVVIDKIH
+388 MLPRSAVVIDKMH

-410 KQLRQAALITLGYIF
+410 RIIRQAALITLAYIL
-425 LYLLGTLVGISLG
+425 LYLLGTLVGIALG
-438 YPLRLALFESV
+438 YPLKLALFESV

-455 GLSCGITSP
+455 GLSCGITHAT
-464 SMPAALK
+464 MPAVLK

-478 WAGRLEFVSVFALLG
+478 WVGRLEFVSVFALLG
-493 TIFALLKG
+493 TIFALVRG